1 MFKKFMKHLTVLFL
15 AFCQLVFPVKSQEL
29 THLKAS
35 PKKSKK
41 PDRRLFSQEDFDTI
55 MDLHSEFL
63 EHNASCDRPSR
74 LTQKDLADILNEKLG
89 FDKTVS
95 AYAPVW
101 SGKINRENLPVKRK
115 I

>member
-1 MFKKFMKHLTVLFL
+1 MFKEFIKHLSVLFL
-15 AFCQLVFPVKSQEL
+15 ALCQLVFPMKAQEL
-29 THLKAS
+29 LHLKAS

-41 PDRRLFSQEDFDTI
+41 PDRRVFSQEDFDTI
-55 MDLHSEFL
+55 MDLHSRFI
-63 EHNASCDRPSR
+63 EHNASCERHMR
-74 LTQKDLADILNEKLG
+74 LTQKDLAIMLNDELG

-101 SGKINRENLPVKRK
+101 NGKVNRENLPVKRK